1 MAMPKAELSMTC
13 QRSRTC
19 GSGNRSGIDAKA
31 VPTSMP
37 PPMPCRARA
46 STSVNM
52 LSAAPH
58 RTEASV
64 NRMIA
69 ASTNGLRP

>member
-1 MAMPKAELSMTC
+1 MEA
-13 QRSRTC
+13 
-19 GSGNRSGIDAKA
+19 NA

-37 PPMPCRARA
+37 PPTPCSARA

-58 RTEASV
+58 STEASV
-64 NRMIA
+64 NSTIA
-69 ASTNGLRP
+69 ATTKGLRP

>member
-1 MAMPKAELSMTC
+1 MAMPKAELSITC
-13 QRSRTC
+13 QRKRTC
-19 GSGNRSGIDAKA
+19 GSGNRSGMEANA

-46 STSVNM
+46 STSDSM

-58 RTEASV
+58 RAEASV
-64 NRMIA
+64 KRMMA
-69 ASTNGLRP
+69 ATTKGLRP